1 MRQLQLI
8 VMRDIQKSQLNVQTG
23 QISETEIGRNKKEVV
38 ERVPVV
44 QRSEIGIVNLKEDES
59 DSESE
64 NEQDYTENEEKVF
77 LYAEV
82 ISDL

>member
-23 QISETEIGRNKKEVV
+23 QISETEIRRNKKEVV

-64 NEQDYTENEEKVF
+64 NEQDYTENEKKVF